1 MDENAVVWEKK
12 DGICT
17 ITMNLPKSLNAL
29 SKEMVVG
36 LEQAFDDCY
45 DGSIRAVVLTGAGK
59 AFCSGGDIAGAV
71 KDGAQQWL
79 FQNPKKLAVII
90 SAIRS
95 LPKPVIA
102 SINGPALGVGMSFA
116 MACDLRIMSD
126 KAMMMQAYTSIGLSP
141 DGAWTMI
148 VPQIVGMAKALELVM
163 LDPQIKAEEALRLG
177 LVNMVV
183 PAEQLPEE
191 TLKLATR
198 MACGPTKAYANA
210 KALINSSMLYNMEG
224 QMDKERWSIST
235 LATTKDFLEGF
246 EAVFNKRRPNFKGE

>member
-1 MDENAVVWEKK
+1 MEENAVVWEKK

-17 ITMNLPKSLNAL
+17 VTMNLPKSLNAL

-45 DGSIRAVVLTGAGK
+45 DENIRAVVLTGAGK

-102 SINGPALGVGMSFA
+102 SVNGAALGVGMSFA

-141 DGAWTMI
+141 DGAWTMF

-183 PAEQLPEE
+183 PADQLPEE
-191 TLKLATR
+191 TLKLATKL
-198 MACGPTKAYANA
+198 ANGPTKAYANS

-235 LATTKDFLEGF
+235 LATTRDFMEGF
-246 EAVFNKRRPNFKGE
+246 EAVFNKRRPAFTGK